1 VSGIM
6 KEASLEPVR
15 RAIAVGDFA
24 HALELWN
31 GYAAALAGGKPTDA
45 KLAEAAELID
55 WSRPFLLRGH
65 EHAAVR
71 LRAPHVAGAY
81 GSCPDGPNL
90 RFRAR
95 L

>member
-1 VSGIM
+1 M
-6 KEASLEPVR
+6 NEASQEPVR
-15 RAIAVGDFA
+15 RAIAAGDFA

-31 GYAAALAGGKPTDA
+31 GYAAALAGGNLTGA
-45 KLAEAAELID
+45 KLAEAAELIA
-55 WSRPFLLRGH
+55 WSRPFLLRGR

-71 LRAPHVAGAY
+71 LRALHVAGAY

-90 RFRAR
+90 RFRAK